1 MVLRREPTTADTTID
16 LAVLRDA
23 LRAARGRIALAA
35 LAAAVL
41 VGGLAVW
48 RADPLVMEARILI
61 EPIAAPGEAASESGR
76 AARDDRL
83 IATQIGL
90 LGSSGLLRRVVAGA
104 AADPR
109 HPLDAFGDAGRDG
122 DGLDRED
129 RRLAALRAALTVERV
144 DRSRLIALRLATPDR
159 GSGEHLLATVWHD
172 YASGLAEARGRA
184 EAEAERRR
192 GAEVAEARRR
202 LAEAETMPAPVAAA
216 PVADPEADA
225 ARAERA
231 EGETV
236 LKRLEDFADA
246 GEKGAD
252 RAVDAGLTD
261 GLRRLRERRGLL
273 RSRIAELSVVYLE
286 NHPLLKEATERLAD
300 LHREIRAELPRAV
313 AAQKAALAAIDRRIA
328 ERETATTASI
338 PEAAPVPAAAAAD
351 LPRLRAALAEALA
364 RRDAAYLEALGQAA
378 VAANLVGA
386 PDVVETPSNTRP
398 IVAAGLA
405 ALFGAG
411 LAASLAAVFGAAPA
425 RRRDRVAPV
434 AEIPAP
440 IETRVEEPVAIAPSR
455 PVDADAPR
463 RAALY
468 AEATDER
475 IADLWDQIEAEIPR
489 GRRIVVTSVT
499 DAARAHA
506 AARLLWANAAVAQGS
521 ACLVDLAA
529 TVPEPESENAGFS
542 DILAGRAAFS
552 EAIHHDHDCGGWVV
566 PAGVEP
572 LEPATFGDEGVAG
585 ILDALAATWADVVVD
600 VGRLEAGE
608 GLATLLIGA
617 DVIVLAEDDRDDPR
631 VLRALDALL
640 MADKAVWLIDPP
652 LEEASRDLYAA
663 DGAETAAWADAA

>member
-61 EPIAAPGEAASESGR
+61 EPIATPGETASESGR

-109 HPLDAFGDAGRDG
+109 HPLDVFGDAGRDG

-144 DRSRLIALRLATPDR
+144 DRSRLIALRLATTDR
-159 GSGEHLLATVWHD
+159 DSGEHLLATVWHD
-172 YASGLAEARGRA
+172 YAAGLAESRGRA

-236 LKRLEDFADA
+236 LKRLEEFADA
-246 GEKGAD
+246 GDKGAD

-300 LHREIRAELPRAV
+300 LRREIRAELPRAV

-328 ERETATTASI
+328 ERETATTGSI
-338 PEAAPVPAAAAAD
+338 PEAAPVPAAAD

-378 VAANLVGA
+378 VTANLVGA
-386 PDVVETPSNTRP
+386 PDVIETPSNTRP
-398 IVAAGLA
+398 IAAAGLA

-411 LAASLAAVFGAAPA
+411 LAAILAAVFGAAPA
-425 RRRDRVAPV
+425 RRRDRVEPIP
-434 AEIPAP
+434 EIPAP
-440 IETRVEEPVAIAPSR
+440 IETRVEDPVVIPPSR

-506 AARLLWANAAVAQGS
+506 AARLLWANAAVAQAS

-542 DILAGRAAFS
+542 DLLAGRAAFS

-566 PAGVEP
+566 PAGAEP

-640 MADKAVWLIDPP
+640 MAGKAVCLIDPP
-652 LEEASRDLYAA
+652 LEEASPEVHA
-663 DGAETAAWADAA
+663 DGDETAAWADAA